1 MFTFFEIDI
10 KSVKSREI
18 NRIFGVFFGER
29 SKFFHLVNTIGNIF
43 TRGCATRENIT
54 NGVHSMK

>member
-29 SKFFHLVNTIGNIF
+29 SKFISS
-43 TRGCATRENIT
+43 RE
-54 NGVHSMK
+54 HHR